1 MGINVGINGFGR
13 IGRLAVRAG
22 KELGGFS
29 FRAINDHKQPKQLA
43 YLFKYDTVFGRYPGE
58 VTYTDDSIII
68 DGEEIRIFNCSDPS
82 EIPWESAGAEY
93 IVEST
98 GKFKKRKDALRH
110 LEAGAKKVVI
120 TAPSDEAPTF
130 VMGVNNEN
138 YTSDMDVVSNASC
151 TTNCLAPLAKIL
163 QRAFGIRNG
172 VMTTVHAITTSQ
184 NTVDGRP
191 PKDDW
196 RMGRAGSGN
205 MIPTSTGAAK
215 AVGKVLP
222 ELQGR
227 LTGVAIRVPIL
238 DVSMV
243 DLVVNLEKSASYAEV
258 CAEIKRACENE
269 MKPYFGYTDDPLV
282 SSDFV
287 GINVGGMFDAQAG
300 LAIDDRFMKFFAW
313 YDNEYGYTCM
323 AMKLIKYMYEVD
335 HRAL

>member
-13 IGRLAVRAG
+13 IGRLAIRAG
-22 KELGGFS
+22 KELGGFH
-29 FRAINDHKQPKQLA
+29 FKAINDHKQPKQLA

-68 DGEEIRIFNCSDPS
+68 DGEKIRVFNCGDPS
-82 EIPWESAGAEY
+82 EIPWGEIGAEY

-98 GKFKKRKDALRH
+98 GKFKKMKDASRH
-110 LEAGAKKVVI
+110 LEAGAKKVVV

-130 VMGVNNEN
+130 VMGVNHMD
-138 YTSDMDVVSNASC
+138 YTRDMTVVSNASC

-163 QRAFGIRNG
+163 QDAFGIRNG
-172 VMTTVHAITTSQ
+172 VMTTIHSITTSQ

-196 RMGRAGSGN
+196 RMGRASSAN
-205 MIPTSTGAAK
+205 LIPTSTGAAK

-222 ELQGR
+222 ELKGK
-227 LTGVAIRVPIL
+227 LTGVAVRIPTL

-243 DLVVNLEKSASYAEV
+243 DLVVNLEKPATYEEV
-258 CAEIKRACENE
+258 CEEIKRATENE
-269 MKPYFGYTDDPLV
+269 MKPYFGYTEDPLV
-282 SSDFV
+282 STDFL
-287 GINVGGMFDAQAG
+287 GISVGGVFDAKAG
-300 LAIDDRFMKFFAW
+300 LAVDDKFMKLFAW

-323 AMKLIKYMYEVD
+323 AMKLIKHMYEVD
-335 HRAL
+335 HK

>member
-1 MGINVGINGFGR
+1 MSINVGINGFGR
-13 IGRLAVRAG
+13 IGRLAIRAG

-29 FRAINDHKQPKQLA
+29 FKAINDHKQPKQLA

-68 DGEEIRIFNCSDPS
+68 DGEKIRVFNCGDPS
-82 EIPWESAGAEY
+82 EIPWGNTGAEY

-98 GKFKKRKDALRH
+98 GKFKKLKDASRH
-110 LEAGAKKVVI
+110 LEGGAKKVVV

-130 VMGVNNEN
+130 VMGVNHLG
-138 YTSDMDVVSNASC
+138 YTKDMTVVSNASC

-163 QRAFGIRNG
+163 QDAYGIRNG
-172 VMTTVHAITTSQ
+172 VMTTIHAMTTSQ

-205 MIPTSTGAAK
+205 LIPTSTGAAK

-222 ELQGR
+222 ELKGK
-227 LTGVAIRVPIL
+227 LTGVAVRIPTL

-243 DLVVNLEKSASYAEV
+243 DLVVNLEKPATYEEV
-258 CAEIKRACENE
+258 CAEIKRASENE

-282 SSDFV
+282 SSDFA
-287 GINVGGMFDAQAG
+287 GITVGGVFDAKAG
-300 LAIDDRFMKFFAW
+300 LAVDGQFMKLFAW

-323 AMKLIKYMYEVD
+323 AMKLIKHMYEVD
-335 HRAL
+335 HK

>member
-1 MGINVGINGFGR
+1 MSINVGINGFGR
-13 IGRLAVRAG
+13 IGRLAIRAG

-29 FRAINDHKQPKQLA
+29 FKAINDHKQPKQLA

-68 DGEEIRIFNCSDPS
+68 DGEKIRVFNCNDPS
-82 EIPWESAGAEY
+82 EIPWGSMGAEY

-98 GKFKKRKDALRH
+98 GKFKKLKDASRH
-110 LEAGAKKVVI
+110 LEGGAKKVVV

-130 VMGVNNEN
+130 VMGVNHQN
-138 YTSDMDVVSNASC
+138 YTKDMTVVSNASC

-163 QRAFGIRNG
+163 QDAYGIRNG
-172 VMTTVHAITTSQ
+172 VMTTIHAMTTSQ

-205 MIPTSTGAAK
+205 LIPTSTGAAK

-222 ELQGR
+222 ELKGK
-227 LTGVAIRVPIL
+227 LTGVAVRIPTL

-243 DLVVNLEKSASYAEV
+243 DLVVNLEKPATYEEV
-258 CAEIKRACENE
+258 CAEIKRASENE

-287 GINVGGMFDAQAG
+287 GITVGGVFDAKAG
-300 LAIDDRFMKFFAW
+300 LAVDGQFMKLFAW

-323 AMKLIKYMYEVD
+323 AMKLIKHMYEVD
-335 HRAL
+335 HK

>member
-1 MGINVGINGFGR
+1 MSINVGINGFGR
-13 IGRLAVRAG
+13 IGRLAIRAG

-29 FRAINDHKQPKQLA
+29 FKAINDHKQPKQLA

-68 DGEEIRIFNCSDPS
+68 DGEKIRVFNCNDPS
-82 EIPWESAGAEY
+82 DIPWGSMGAEY

-98 GKFKKRKDALRH
+98 GKFKKLKDASRH
-110 LEAGAKKVVI
+110 LEGGAKKVVV

-130 VMGVNNEN
+130 VMGVNHLD
-138 YTSDMDVVSNASC
+138 YTKDMTVVSNASC

-163 QRAFGIRNG
+163 QDAYGIRNG
-172 VMTTVHAITTSQ
+172 VMTTIHAMTTSQ

-205 MIPTSTGAAK
+205 LIPTSTGAAK

-222 ELQGR
+222 ELKGK
-227 LTGVAIRVPIL
+227 LTGVAVRIPTL

-243 DLVVNLEKSASYAEV
+243 DLVVNLEKPATYEEV
-258 CAEIKRACENE
+258 CAEIKRASENE

-287 GINVGGMFDAQAG
+287 GITVGGVFDAKAG
-300 LAIDDRFMKFFAW
+300 LAVDGQFMKLFAW

-323 AMKLIKYMYEVD
+323 AMKLIKHMYEVD
-335 HRAL
+335 HK

>member
-13 IGRLAVRAG
+13 IGRLAIRAG
-22 KELGGFS
+22 KELGGFH
-29 FRAINDHKQPKQLA
+29 FKAINDHKQPKQLA

-68 DGEEIRIFNCSDPS
+68 DGEKIRVFNCGDPS
-82 EIPWESAGAEY
+82 EIPWGEIGAEY

-98 GKFKKRKDALRH
+98 GKFKKMKDASRH
-110 LEAGAKKVVI
+110 LEAGAKKVVV

-130 VMGVNNEN
+130 VMGVNHMD
-138 YTSDMDVVSNASC
+138 YTRDMTVVSNASC

-163 QRAFGIRNG
+163 QDAFGIRNG
-172 VMTTVHAITTSQ
+172 VMTTIHSITTSQ

-196 RMGRAGSGN
+196 RMGRASSAN
-205 MIPTSTGAAK
+205 LIPTSTGAAK

-222 ELQGR
+222 ELKGK
-227 LTGVAIRVPIL
+227 LTGVAVRIPTL

-243 DLVVNLEKSASYAEV
+243 DLVVNLENPATYEEV
-258 CAEIKRACENE
+258 CAEIKRATENE
-269 MKPYFGYTDDPLV
+269 MKPYFGYTEDPLV
-282 SSDFV
+282 STDFL
-287 GINVGGMFDAQAG
+287 GISVGGVFDAKAG
-300 LAIDDRFMKFFAW
+300 LAVDDKFMKLFAW

-323 AMKLIKYMYEVD
+323 AMKLIKHMYEVD
-335 HRAL
+335 HK

>member
-1 MGINVGINGFGR
+1 MSINVGINGFGR
-13 IGRLAVRAG
+13 IGRLAIRAG

-29 FRAINDHKQPKQLA
+29 FKAINDHKQPKQLA
-43 YLFKYDTVFGRYPGE
+43 YLFKYDTVSGRYPGE

-68 DGEEIRIFNCSDPS
+68 DGEKIRVFNCNDPS
-82 EIPWESAGAEY
+82 DIPWGSMGAEY

-98 GKFKKRKDALRH
+98 GKFKKLKDASRH
-110 LEAGAKKVVI
+110 LEGGAKKVVV

-130 VMGVNNEN
+130 VMGVNHLD
-138 YTSDMDVVSNASC
+138 YTKDMTVVSNASC

-163 QRAFGIRNG
+163 QDAYGIRNG
-172 VMTTVHAITTSQ
+172 VMTTIHAMTTSQ

-205 MIPTSTGAAK
+205 LIPTSTGAAK

-222 ELQGR
+222 ELKGK
-227 LTGVAIRVPIL
+227 LTGVAVRIPTL

-243 DLVVNLEKSASYAEV
+243 DLVVNLEKPATYEEV
-258 CAEIKRACENE
+258 CAEIKRASENE

-287 GINVGGMFDAQAG
+287 GITVGGVFDAKAG
-300 LAIDDRFMKFFAW
+300 LAVDGQFMKLFAW

-323 AMKLIKYMYEVD
+323 AMKLIKHMYEVD
-335 HRAL
+335 HK

>member
-1 MGINVGINGFGR
+1 MSINVGINGFGR
-13 IGRLAVRAG
+13 IGRLAIRAG

-29 FRAINDHKQPKQLA
+29 FKAINDHKQPKQLA

-68 DGEEIRIFNCSDPS
+68 DGEKIRVFNCGDPS
-82 EIPWESAGAEY
+82 EIPWGNTGAEY

-98 GKFKKRKDALRH
+98 GKFKKLKDASRH
-110 LEAGAKKVVI
+110 LEGGAKKVVV

-130 VMGVNNEN
+130 VMGVNHLG
-138 YTSDMDVVSNASC
+138 YTKDMTVVSNASC

-163 QRAFGIRNG
+163 QDAYGIRNG
-172 VMTTVHAITTSQ
+172 VMTTIHAMTTSQ

-205 MIPTSTGAAK
+205 LIPTSTGAAK

-222 ELQGR
+222 ELKGK
-227 LTGVAIRVPIL
+227 LTGVAVRIPTL

-243 DLVVNLEKSASYAEV
+243 DLVVNLEKPATYEEV
-258 CAEIKRACENE
+258 CAEIKRASENE

-282 SSDFV
+282 SSDFA
-287 GINVGGMFDAQAG
+287 GITVGGVFDAKAG
-300 LAIDDRFMKFFAW
+300 LAVDGQFMKLFAW

-323 AMKLIKYMYEVD
+323 AMKLIKHMHEVD
-335 HRAL
+335 HK

>member
-1 MGINVGINGFGR
+1 MSINVGINGFGR
-13 IGRLAVRAG
+13 IGRLAIRAG

-29 FRAINDHKQPKQLA
+29 FKAINDHKQPKQLA
-43 YLFKYDTVFGRYPGE
+43 YLFKYDTVFGRYPGK

-68 DGEEIRIFNCSDPS
+68 DGEEIRVFNCNDPS
-82 EIPWESAGAEY
+82 EIPWGSMGAEY

-98 GKFKKRKDALRH
+98 GKFKKLKDASRH
-110 LEAGAKKVVI
+110 LEGGAKKVVV

-130 VMGVNNEN
+130 VMGVNHLD
-138 YTSDMDVVSNASC
+138 YTKDMTVVSNASC

-163 QRAFGIRNG
+163 QDAYGIRNG
-172 VMTTVHAITTSQ
+172 VMTTIHAMTTSQ

-205 MIPTSTGAAK
+205 LIPTSTGAAK

-222 ELQGR
+222 ELKGK
-227 LTGVAIRVPIL
+227 LTGVAVRIPTL

-243 DLVVNLEKSASYAEV
+243 DLVVNLEKPATYEEV
-258 CAEIKRACENE
+258 CAEIKRASENE

-287 GINVGGMFDAQAG
+287 GITVGGVFDAKAG
-300 LAIDDRFMKFFAW
+300 LAVDGQFMKLFAW

-323 AMKLIKYMYEVD
+323 AMKLIKHMYEVD
-335 HRAL
+335 HK

>member
-13 IGRLAVRAG
+13 IGRLAIRAG
-22 KELGGFS
+22 KELGGFT

-58 VTYTDDSIII
+58 VTYTDDSIVI
-68 DGEEIRIFNCSDPS
+68 DGEEIRVFNCSDPS
-82 EIPWESAGAEY
+82 EIPWSSTGAEY
-93 IVEST
+93 ILEST
-98 GKFKKRKDALRH
+98 GKFKKLKDATRH
-110 LEAGAKKVVI
+110 LGSGAKKVVI

-130 VMGVNNEN
+130 VMGVNHLE
-138 YTSDMDVVSNASC
+138 YTPEMNVVSNASC

-163 QRAFGIRNG
+163 HNAFGIHNG
-172 VMTTVHAITTSQ
+172 VMTTIHSSTTSQ

-196 RMGRAGSGN
+196 RMGRAAAAN

-222 ELQGR
+222 ELNGK
-227 LTGVAIRVPIL
+227 LTGVAIRVPTL

-243 DLVVNLEKSASYAEV
+243 DLVVNLEKPASYEEV
-258 CAEIKRACENE
+258 CAEIRRASENE
-269 MKPYFGYTDDPLV
+269 MKPYFGYTEDPLV
-282 SSDFV
+282 STDFL
-287 GINVGGMFDAQAG
+287 GITVGGIFDAKAG
-300 LAIDDRFMKFFAW
+300 LAIDEKFMKLFAW

-323 AMKLIKYMYEVD
+323 VMKLIKHMYEVD
-335 HRAL
+335 HR